1 MEGYRSP
8 DIIKGECFR
17 KLETNGFVDT
27 YTYSKSTHLTGW
39 TFTNETY
46 PERGYIIVYTGKEA
60 GMNGIAM
67 VCEIG
72 SGEDKV
78 NVAATYENPF
88 SMYKRVPIDI
98 FLETVCKYPTN
109 EWIERFHAY
118 DVKRTLEV
126 LDGA

>member
-8 DIIKGECFR
+8 DIIKDECFR

-27 YTYSKSTHLTGW
+27 YTYSKSPHLTGW

-46 PERGYIIVYTGKEA
+46 PEKGYIIVYTGKEA

-67 VCEIG
+67 DCEIG

-88 SMYKRVPIDI
+88 SMYKRVSIDV
-98 FLETVCKYPTN
+98 FLETVCKYPTK

-118 DVKRTLEV
+118 NVHKTLEV
-126 LDGA
+126 LS